1 MVLGSPLETTYDVI
15 LKLLQIK
22 TRTLLDFLNENK
34 NVIDCSEIL
43 ASFLCL
49 FPHFPLLFDFGSFS
63 KINPRALFGFLI
75 FPYFNFLVISCS
87 FSLHIFFISWLLFL
101 FLYQIDLFK
110 GCLFIALLFTFF
122 HFLSHYFF
130 HLVFSCTVLSF
141 PLFRLR
147 SSLRFPPFL
156 PLFFFRTIFPLH
168 RPILFSSL
176 LTSPFPL
183 IYSLRLFF
191 HFLLAVS
198 FSLVPR
204 LFTSYSFFLSS
215 SFPPKGDDKRVA

>member
-34 NVIDCSEIL
+34 NVIDCSEFL

-75 FPYFNFLVISCS
+75 FPYFDFFGYFLFILPSHFFFLALVSFLISDRPVLGLSIYRS
-87 FSLHIFFISWLLFL
+87 FVHILSFLTPLLFPSCI
-101 FLYQIDLFK
+101 FMYRPFFPSFPSSFQFAFSSISSS
-110 GCLFIALLFTFF
+110 LL
-122 HFLSHYFF
+122 LSHYFPSSPSHPLLF
-130 HLVFSCTVLSF
+130 TSHLTFPSYLFIASF
-141 PLFRLR
+141 FQ
-147 SSLRFPPFL
+147 
-156 PLFFFRTIFPLH
+156 FF
-168 RPILFSSL
+168 
-176 LTSPFPL
+176 
-183 IYSLRLFF
+183 
-191 HFLLAVS
+191 LAVS